1 MMRRYLFVWIIL
13 AAVLVFGPLVQAAES
28 EKADNIVDKSR
39 IVVQEMMRTDAE
51 NKAVPLDLLRQA
63 SGIAIIPGM
72 LKGGFVIG
80 GSYGKGVVLKKSAD
94 SWAGPAFISM
104 TAGSLGLQ
112 IGGQSIDL
120 LLVIV
125 GEKAMN
131 AFMQNKFK
139 LGADVGL
146 AAGPLGGHASAATE
160 ITLKGGI
167 YSYSRSKGAFAGV
180 SIEGAGISSQPDLNK
195 AYYGSTGSTPVI
207 LAGKVSPPAS
217 GQELIAT
224 LNKYR

>member
-1 MMRRYLFVWIIL
+1 MTRRYLFVWIPLL
-13 AAVLVFGPLVQAAES
+13 AAALALALPVQAAEE

-39 IVVQEMMRTDAE
+39 IVVQEMMRAQDAQFPE
-51 NKAVPLDLLRQA
+51 DLLKKA
-63 SGIAIIPGM
+63 SGIAILPGM
-72 LKGGFVIG
+72 IKGGFIIG
-80 GSYGKGVVLKKSAD
+80 GSYGRGVVLKHQAG
-94 SWAGPAFISM
+94 SWTGPAFISM
-104 TAGSLGLQ
+104 TAGSLGFQ
-112 IGGQSIDL
+112 IGGEAIDL

-125 GEKAMN
+125 GDKAMN

-146 AAGPLGGHASAATE
+146 AAGPVGGHASAATE

-217 GQELIAT
+217 GQRLIAT
-224 LNKYR
+224 LNKHR

>member
-1 MMRRYLFVWIIL
+1 MNRRHLFVWIIL
-13 AAVLVFGPLVQAAES
+13 AAVLALSLPALAAET

-39 IVVQEMMRTDAE
+39 IVVQEMMRAE
-51 NKAVPLDLLRQA
+51 DSEFPQDLLRQA

-72 LKGGFVIG
+72 IKGGFIIG
-80 GSYGKGVVLKKSAD
+80 GSYGKGVVLKHRAGN
-94 SWAGPAFISM
+94 WTGPAFISM
-104 TAGSLGLQ
+104 TAGSLGFQ
-112 IGGQSIDL
+112 IGGESIDL
-120 LLVIV
+120 ILVIV
-125 GEKAMN
+125 GERAMN

-146 AAGPLGGHASAATE
+146 AAGPVGGHASAATE

-207 LAGKVSPPAS
+207 LAGKVSPPSS
-217 GQELIAT
+217 GHKLIAT
-224 LNKYR
+224 LNKHR

>member
-1 MMRRYLFVWIIL
+1 MIRRHLFVWIFL
-13 AAVLVFGPLVQAAES
+13 AAVLALSLPVHAAEV

-39 IVVQEMMRTDAE
+39 IVVQEMMRAE
-51 NKAVPLDLLRQA
+51 DGEFPQDLLKQA

-72 LKGGFVIG
+72 IKGGFIIG
-80 GSYGKGVVLKKSAD
+80 GSYGKGVVLKHKAGN
-94 SWAGPAFISM
+94 WAGPAFISM
-104 TAGSLGLQ
+104 TAGSLGFQ
-112 IGGQSIDL
+112 IGGESIDL
-120 LLVIV
+120 ILVIV
-125 GEKAMN
+125 GERAMN

-146 AAGPLGGHASAATE
+146 AAGPVGGHASAATE

-180 SIEGAGISSQPDLNK
+180 SIEGAGISSQSDLNK

-207 LAGKVSPPAS
+207 LEGKVSPPAS
-217 GQELIAT
+217 GHKLITT
-224 LNKYR
+224 LNKHR

>member
-1 MMRRYLFVWIIL
+1 MMRRHLFVWIIL
-13 AAVLVFGPLVQAAES
+13 TAVLVFGPLVQAAES

-94 SWAGPAFISM
+94 GWAGPAFLSM

-217 GQELIAT
+217 GQKLVET
-224 LNKYR
+224 LNKHR